1 MKTKLMMAMV
11 AAGAILAARAATEIV
26 DGVTWSYSVSN
37 GKATI
42 SSGTTPCVGEMT
54 VPDTLGGCPVTRI
67 GYGAFR
73 EKNEISKLNLPA
85 GITSIEGYAFYLC
98 TALTEINIPDGVMSI
113 KERAFYS
120 CSSLQQIDLPDTV
133 TSLEPYA
140 FYSCSALESVRLS
153 ANLTAIPEYC
163 FYSCS
168 KLAKIEIPAKVTSIG
183 KCAFCACTAATTL
196 SLPVGLMSIGSQAF
210 YQCRGL
216 KTLSIPAG
224 VVVAEN
230 AFVECC
236 NLKKIEVAEGNT
248 SVKVV
253 DGCLVSCSGTALMA
267 APSGNEYVKIPEGI
281 VTIPAYMFSEAKSLK
296 EVALPSTLQ
305 SIGVRAF
312 YNSTLM
318 KIEFPAGF
326 SSFASITSSSVF
338 EGAFYG
344 CSQLKQVVFNG
355 PPPANVDKSY
365 ALNYGQLSYP
375 REYGAEW
382 QKIVSLA
389 KFNGYVQPN
398 RPVVEYVSVAVRKA
412 DSTVLD
418 VTYRVKS
425 AKPTVKVRALAFKD
439 GVRSFANVVRP
450 TEFIEGTAANIGDA
464 IAANAEHKLSWK
476 VSADWQMDLTKFKFE
491 VLAVE
496 EDILPLELVKIPANG
511 NNKPLEFSWNAITEP
526 QVFDALLW
534 LYADGDAGLT
544 LVNGAL
550 KNGSTQLANGAELFG
565 SGSRTYVN
573 GVYVYSTYPA
583 MPYVFS
589 KMGFSQLL
597 GTTLNYVN
605 DATRLG
611 LSPSGVMQYAWR
623 ELAE

>member
-26 DGVTWSYSVSN
+26 DGVTWSYSVSS
-37 GKATI
+37 GKATVT
-42 SSGTTPCVGEMT
+42 GATPCVGEMT
-54 VPDTLGGCPVTRI
+54 VPDTLGGYPVTAI
-67 GYGAFR
+67 GSDAFR
-73 EKNEISKLNLPA
+73 GKNEISKMTLPE
-85 GITSIEGYAFYLC
+85 GITTIGSSAFGDC
-98 TALTEINIPDGVMSI
+98 SALTEVKIPDGVKSI
-113 KERAFYS
+113 GTYAFRY
-120 CSSLQQIDLPDTV
+120 CSSLQKVELPDTA
-133 TSLEPYA
+133 TSLGYDA
-140 FYSCSALESVRLS
+140 FEYCYALELVRLS

-163 FYSCS
+163 FSGCS

-183 KCAFCACTAATTL
+183 TSAFSGCTAATTL
-196 SLPVGLMSIGSQAF
+196 SLPEGLQSIGSGAF
-210 YQCRGL
+210 YACRGL

-224 VVVAEN
+224 AVVADN
-230 AFVECC
+230 AFVDCC
-236 NLKKIEVAEGNT
+236 NLTKIEVAEGNT

-253 DGCLVSCSGTALMA
+253 DGCLVSYSGTALMA

-281 VTIPAYMFSEAKSLK
+281 VTIPRSMFYYASSLK
-296 EVALPSTLQ
+296 NVTLPSTLQ
-305 SIGVRAF
+305 SIGYYAF
-312 YNSTLM
+312 CYCSSLE

-326 SSFASITSSSVF
+326 SSFALSGSSSYAF
-338 EGAFYG
+338 EY
-344 CSQLKQVVFNG
+344 CSALKQVVFNG
-355 PPPANVDKSY
+355 PPPANVNKSY

-382 QKIVSLA
+382 QNVVSLT

-398 RPVVEYVSVAVRKA
+398 RPVVECVSVAVRKQ
-412 DSTVLD
+412 DPTVLD

-464 IAANAEHKLSWK
+464 ITANVERKLSWK
-476 VSADWQMDLTKFKFE
+476 VSADWQMNLTKFKFE

-511 NNKPLEFSWNAITEP
+511 GNKPIEFSWNAITEP

-544 LVNGAL
+544 LVDGML
-550 KNGSTQLANGAELFG
+550 KNGSTQLANGASLYRTSSYV
-565 SGSRTYVN
+565 SGKGT
-573 GVYVYSTYPA
+573 VYNYFA
-583 MPYVFS
+583 IDYVFS
-589 KMGFSQLL
+589 KMGFSVLS

-611 LSPSGVMQYAWR
+611 LSPDGVRQYAWR
-623 ELAE
+623 ELDD